1 MTNQMNNNLINI
13 KPYPKPKKEGGGSA
27 NITYNI
33 SGTDIKGGD
42 LNVKSL
48 TANRIAAEY
57 IEANNL
63 EATNGKFVYLVA
75 SDGTISTLRG
85 NDLTYDVANIGNLK
99 ANDIETQKLNV
110 TDTATIEN
118 IFNNYLNSKEI
129 VTDYLTVNKSAH
141 FFEVIIDKIKSVGG
155 TIINTATSCV
165 LDYVI
170 PYNASGPT
178 TFDEDPNLITKYR
191 CYWKRYANE
200 NSQNKKDEVSNDW
213 EINDQAISQ
222 NCNLVS
228 GVNHDAGN
236 HYYWRLVINK
246 DNGPEYVNFDTGEV
260 WGGQGTPEYQIT
272 FEYTGIDENEEE
284 FTLSGFT
291 YDNGEENTEAQP
303 NAHVE
308 ITDWQFTPMSGI
320 ENDWDGDDNKFTVRD
335 TINGLQIMPIPISS
349 VEDIEQAPLIK
360 NGTFTFGTEYP
371 TRLNVFIF
379 YDDETVEYH
388 PAPTVAQNI
397 YQISLASVT
406 GAIATRFV
414 VSSAEVNVWHLCNWI
429 ELGNGQG
436 EVDAPTHLTGTF
448 DDAPRIGDNVV
459 QLGFRYQNL
468 TNPTQDDI
476 ARSSAIIIASFKTPD
491 SGGTING
498 NVIDPIVPPS
508 YAQYQNITDF
518 NLYTHRG
525 TYMDANGAHFKGT
538 LEAGSTIDGDV
549 VNVTTKMWKLV
560 PDKDPIIKGD
570 TIQFTI
576 FYSENGEGRAI
587 TSLDTGWYL
596 MVYTKTPQGWQNGQT
611 FNSLSVT
618 TTSETEALKVELWD
632 GSGTGNIL
640 RDVFQATTIDLSDI
654 TDGIDGAYDQWAYKN
669 AASGPQAPISNSTY
683 PPTGWQAQPT
693 TPSEGEHTWMTTRT
707 VTPRS
712 SSQINYGNWSEPIRI
727 TGDDGK
733 PGTDGKYTEF
743 IYRRFKEPPTWTTNN
758 LNPNN
763 WDVNSNPDYLGIAY
777 QTNNSDSPNNK
788 WTDNPRGVNDTYKY
802 EYVSSRSYD
811 GTTFTKFDVDTQQPS
826 LWSKYGENGMDGDGV
841 EYIFTSYHGASL
853 PTTGYPGYDNNIITI
868 DGQQKTITFTE
879 DDFYPAG
886 WSDDPMSPTE
896 SNPYIFV
903 SQRKQINGEW
913 IKPTSTITGTPWSEP
928 AIWAR
933 WSKDGK
939 DGTNGQNG
947 TDGND
952 GDTDILAPVSER
964 FIVTISL
971 NNYNN
976 ATEVWTSDYYTQ
988 VKSALECDLQYKI
1001 NKKVGNDY
1009 AVMTA
1014 TDISNAGYTLKFRLN
1029 MTSGATYT
1037 DNFTLDNNIFK
1048 FPTATSYKSNLL
1060 NWLYTKQPSNNKTSK
1075 NYEKDAMEG
1084 KDTPVSCDVLLY
1096 KNGVEVMV
1104 AKHYDVIFDTG
1115 DIFRHDKYA
1124 FNSILFGTYTYV
1136 DSQGNTVTIN
1146 SMSSIHQTMKEIS
1159 TRVQGITYNS
1169 TTGET
1174 TIDGSTIQ
1182 QLSDSITASV
1192 SQSVLNTVDG
1202 RGYQTSS
1209 QVQLTAESIS
1219 AAVQT
1224 DIEGKLKRTGIDI
1237 SNGLINIASDNTTIG
1252 GNVYIH
1258 GGALKSNGL
1267 ISSVDVSAYCTW
1279 TGKVNTT
1286 TSNYA
1291 FTTNKTTIGTFTAGD
1306 KITVTNLYKNLI
1318 QTDLRGQQSDQ
1329 TPLLGKV
1336 TYKIYSDYSTLFTSF
1351 TSKPSSALSI
1361 TTGGTYY
1368 LEVTSSA
1375 TLTGSYGYT
1384 FNGGLAMTL
1393 VKNTVVEMAD
1403 NGINLA
1409 VADSSSNRHYMR
1421 FSPDTIESAIFEV
1434 GTYAT
1439 ENGSQH
1445 FPLGGLRIAN
1455 GMPQQR
1461 IANQTYGNTTSL
1473 PKYYR
1478 VESAGLW
1485 GSLGSQLAVKKCTTA
1500 SEEPVPQV
1508 DFYIYA
1514 DKQPSNAVF
1523 DLTVTDHEIRCGLY
1537 TGRIIRIKG
1546 FNGLVIKCPTKIIRK
1561 NQDYGNDT
1569 KSQQI
1574 KMGGNSNSNFN
1585 PVIGTQIEY
1594 YSLTLILVGTIWYEI

>member
-1 MTNQMNNNLINI
+1 MQTNLINI
-13 KPYPKPKKEGGGSA
+13 NPYPKPKKDGGGGSS
-27 NITYNI
+27 NITFNI
-33 SGTDIKGGD
+33 NASDIGGD

-48 TANRIAAEY
+48 NANRVMAEY
-57 IEANNL
+57 VEANNL

-85 NDLTYDVANIGNLK
+85 NDLTYDTANIGDLT
-99 ANDIETQKLNV
+99 ANNIETQKLNV

-118 IFNNYLNSKEI
+118 IFNTYLNSKEI

-178 TFDEDPNLITKYR
+178 TFDDVAITKYR

-200 NSQNKKDEVSNDW
+200 NSQDKKDEVQNDW
-213 EINDQAISQ
+213 WENDQAISQ
-222 NCNLVS
+222 NCHLVS

-236 HYYWRLVINK
+236 HYYWRLVEATSGEN
-246 DNGPEYVNFDTGEV
+246 PVYVNFDTGQV
-260 WGGQGTPEYQIT
+260 WNEQGIPEYKIKFSGHQADPELQDDVDIAA
-272 FEYTGIDENEEE
+272 
-284 FTLSGFT
+284 GFT
-291 YDNGEENTEAQP
+291 YDNGETNTEDRPDAQLIISNWNIAP
-303 NAHVE
+303 V
-308 ITDWQFTPMSGI
+308 SGI
-320 ENDWDGDDNKFTVRD
+320 AADWDETNKEFTVRD
-335 TINGLQIMPIPISS
+335 TINGLQIMPIPIST
-349 VEDIEQAPLIK
+349 VQDIEQAPYISG
-360 NGTFTFGTEYP
+360 GTFSFATEYP
-371 TRLNVFIF
+371 TRLNLFIF

-388 PAPTVAQNI
+388 PAPDVKQSI
-397 YQISLASVT
+397 YQINLASIT

-414 VSSAEVNVWHLCNWI
+414 ITSAEVNIWHLCNWI
-429 ELGNGQG
+429 DLSNTDK
-436 EVDAPTHLTGTF
+436 DAPTHITGNF
-448 DDAPRIGDNVV
+448 DDAPRAGDNVC
-459 QLGFRYQNL
+459 QLGYRYTEYQEGDEEYV
-468 TNPTQDDI
+468 PSR
-476 ARSSAIIIASFKTPD
+476 ASAIIIASFTTPD

-498 NVIDPIVPPS
+498 NTIKPIVPPS
-508 YAQYQNITDF
+508 YAQYQNITDY

-525 TYMDANGAHFKGT
+525 TYMDAEEAHFKGAI
-538 LEAGSTIDGDV
+538 EAGSSIDGEV

-560 PDKDPIIKGD
+560 PDKDPIVKGD
-570 TIQFTI
+570 TVQFTI

-596 MVYTKTPQGWQNGQT
+596 MVYTNGSGSGNR
-611 FNSLSVT
+611 FNTLSVT
-618 TTSETEALKVELWD
+618 TTSATQSLKVELWD

-683 PPTGWQAQPT
+683 PPTGWQTQPT
-693 TPSEGEHTWMTTRT
+693 TPPEGEHTWMTTRT
-707 VTPRS
+707 VTPTS
-712 SSQINYGNWSEPIRI
+712 TSTNYGNWSTPIRI
-727 TGDDGK
+727 TGDDGRN
-733 PGTDGKYTEF
+733 GTDGTTTEF
-743 IYRRFKEPPTWTTNN
+743 IYKHFNNETIVSENPIGNTNY
-758 LNPNN
+758 NPSKWAANN
-763 WDVNSNPDYLGIAY
+763 SPDYTGPNGY
-777 QTNNSDSPNNK
+777 QWS
-788 WTDNPRGVNDTYKY
+788 DNPQGVSSSYLY
-802 EYVSSRSYD
+802 EYVSTRSSYIQN
-811 GTTFTKFDVDTQQPS
+811 GNTYWNTFTTPT

-841 EYIFTSYHGASL
+841 EYIFTSYDGASL
-853 PTTGYPGYDNNIITI
+853 PSEGYPGYNDNTITI
-868 DGQQKTITFTE
+868 DGQTRTITFTE

-886 WSDDPMSPTE
+886 WYDDPISPTA
-896 SNPYIFV
+896 SIPYIFV
-903 SQRKQINGEW
+903 SQRKQVNGEW

-933 WSKDGK
+933 WSKDG
-939 DGTNGQNG
+939 TNGRNGTDG

-976 ATEVWTSDYYTQ
+976 ATEVWTSTYYDQ
-988 VKSALECDLQYKI
+988 VKSVLECDLQYKI

-1014 TDISNAGYTLKFRLN
+1014 SDISNAGYTLKFRLN

-1037 DNFTLDNNIFK
+1037 DNFTLDDNTFK
-1048 FPTATSYKSNLL
+1048 FPTTASYKSNLL
-1060 NWLYTKQPSNNKTSK
+1060 NWLYTKQSSNKTTK
-1075 NYEKDAMEG
+1075 NYEQDAMEG

-1096 KNGVEVMV
+1096 KNGTEVMV
-1104 AKHYDVIFDTG
+1104 AKHYNVIFDTG
-1115 DIFRHDKYA
+1115 DIFRHDMYS
-1124 FNSILFGTYTYV
+1124 FNSILFGTYTYTENGV
-1136 DSQGNTVTIN
+1136 TKTIN
-1146 SMSSIHQTMKEIS
+1146 SMSSIHQTMNEIS

-1174 TIDGSTIQ
+1174 SIDGSTIQ
-1182 QLSDSITASV
+1182 QLSNSITATV
-1192 SQSVLNTVDG
+1192 SQQVLNTVDG
-1202 RGYQTSS
+1202 RGYQTATE
-1209 QVQLTAESIS
+1209 VQLTAESIS

-1237 SNGLINIASDNTTIG
+1237 SNGLVNIASDNTTIG

-1258 GGALKSNGL
+1258 GDVLKSNGL
-1267 ISSVDVSAYCTW
+1267 ISSVYLPVSCTCSR
-1279 TGKVNTT
+1279 KENTSAT
-1286 TSNYA
+1286 YTL
-1291 FTTNKTTIGTFTAGD
+1291 TTNKSVIDTLVSGD
-1306 KITVTNLYKNLI
+1306 KITIDNLNKELL
-1318 QTDLRGQQSDQ
+1318 QTDLRGQTTSQSS
-1329 TPLLGKV
+1329 LLGTV
-1336 TYKIYSDYSTLFTSF
+1336 TYKIYRDSTLVTSF
-1351 TSKPSSALSI
+1351 TSKPSSAI
-1361 TTGGTYY
+1361 TISTGGTYY
-1368 LEVTSSA
+1368 LEVTANA
-1375 TLTGSYGYT
+1375 TLTGAYSYT
-1384 FNGGLAMTL
+1384 FNAGLDITL
-1393 VKNTVVEMAD
+1393 SKATAVEIAD
-1403 NGINLA
+1403 NGINLSLA
-1409 VADSSSNRHYMR
+1409 GSNTIQNSNKHYMR

-1439 ENGSQH
+1439 NNGSQH

-1455 GMPQQR
+1455 GMPQMR
-1461 IANQTYGNTTSL
+1461 INQENYGTTSNL
-1473 PKYYR
+1473 PSYSR

-1485 GSLGSQLAVKKCTTA
+1485 GSLGSQLAVKKCTTND
-1500 SEEPVPQV
+1500 EHPIPQV

-1514 DKQPSNAVF
+1514 DVKPTNAVF
-1523 DLTVTDHEIRCGLY
+1523 DLTVTGNEAMYGLY

-1546 FNGLVIKCPTKIIRK
+1546 FNGLVINCPTKIIRK

-1585 PVIGTQIEY
+1585 SSIGTAIDY

>member
-1 MTNQMNNNLINI
+1 MIMETNLINI
-13 KPYPKPKKEGGGSA
+13 KPYPKPKKSGGGGTS
-27 NITYNI
+27 NITFNI
-33 SGTDIKGGD
+33 NTSDIGGE

-48 TANRIAAEY
+48 NANRVMAEY

-63 EATNGKFVYLVA
+63 EATNGNFVYLVA

-85 NDLTYDVANIGNLK
+85 NNLTYDTANIGDLN
-99 ANDIETQKLNV
+99 ANNIETQKLTV

-118 IFNNYLNSKEI
+118 IFNTYLNSKEI

-170 PYNASGPT
+170 PYNADGET
-178 TFDEDPNLITKYR
+178 TFDDPDIVKYR

-200 NSQNKKDEVSNDW
+200 NSQDKKDEVQNDW
-213 EINDQAISQ
+213 WVNDQAISQ
-222 NCNLVS
+222 NCHLVS

-236 HYYWRLVINK
+236 HYYWRLVDDVSGEN
-246 DNGPEYVNFDTGEV
+246 PVYVNFDTGQV
-260 WGGQGTPEYQIT
+260 WEEEGIPEYQIKFSGHQAET
-272 FEYTGIDENEEE
+272 EEDVTIDA
-284 FTLSGFT
+284 GFT
-291 YDNGEENTEAQP
+291 YDNGETNDNPDRPDAQLI
-303 NAHVE
+303 
-308 ITDWQFTPMSGI
+308 ITDWDIAPVSGI
-320 ENDWDGDDNKFTVRD
+320 ETDWDKDEKIFTVRD
-335 TINGLQIMPIPISS
+335 TINGLQIMPKP
-349 VEDIEQAPLIK
+349 VGENDIVQAPYISK
-360 NGTFTFGTEYP
+360 GTFSFATEYP
-371 TRLNVFIF
+371 TRLNLFIF

-388 PAPTVAQNI
+388 PAPDVKQSI
-397 YQISLASVT
+397 YQINLASIT
-406 GAIATRFV
+406 GAVATRFV
-414 VSSAEVNVWHLCNWI
+414 ITSAEVNIWHLCNWI
-429 ELGNGQG
+429 DLSNTDK
-436 EVDAPTHLTGTF
+436 DAPTHLTAGTF
-448 DDAPRIGDNVV
+448 DDAPRPGDNVC
-459 QLGFRYQNL
+459 QLGYRYNEY
-468 TNPTQDDI
+468 NEEDEEYVPSR
-476 ARSSAIIIASFKTPD
+476 ASAIIIASFATPD
-491 SGGTING
+491 SGGTVNG
-498 NVIDPIVPPS
+498 KRIKPIVPPS
-508 YAQYQNITDF
+508 YAQYQNITDY

-525 TYMDANGAHFKGT
+525 TYMDAEEAHFKGA

-560 PDKDPIIKGD
+560 PDKDPIVKGD

-587 TSLDTGWYL
+587 TSLEQGWYL
-596 MVYTKTPQGWQNGQT
+596 MVYTNGSGNGNR
-611 FNSLSVT
+611 FNTLSVT
-618 TTSETEALKVELWD
+618 TTSATESLKVELWD

-640 RDVFQATTIDLSDI
+640 RDVFQATTIDLSDV
-654 TDGIDGAYDQWAYKN
+654 TDGVDGAYNQWIYKN
-669 AASGPQAPISNSTY
+669 AASKPDTPTSTSSI
-683 PPTGWQAQPT
+683 PTGWSVAPQPIT
-693 TPSEGEHTWMTTRT
+693 VSQPYTWMSTRT

-712 SSQINYGNWSEPIRI
+712 SSQISYGAWSEPVRI
-727 TGDDGK
+727 TGEDGK
-733 PGTDGKYTEF
+733 NGTDGTTVEF
-743 IYRRFKEPPTWTTNN
+743 IYKHFTDKQTWASTGNA
-758 LNPNN
+758 NPAN
-763 WDVNSNPDYLGIAY
+763 WTAQQEADYLGPTGY
-777 QTNNSDSPNNK
+777 K
-788 WTDNPRGVNDTYKY
+788 WSDNPQGVSSSYLY
-802 EYVSSRSYD
+802 EYVSTRSSYIQN
-811 GTTFTKFDVDTQQPS
+811 GNTYWNTFTTPT

-841 EYIFTSYHGASL
+841 EYIFTSYHGATL
-853 PTTGYPGYDNNIITI
+853 PSTGYPGYADNTITI

-886 WSDDPMSPTE
+886 WNDDPISPTE

-903 SQRKQINGEW
+903 SQRKQVNGEW

-928 AIWAR
+928 TIWAR

-947 TDGND
+947 TNGND

-976 ATEVWTSDYYTQ
+976 ATEVWTSTYYDQ

-1009 AVMTA
+1009 AVMTPS
-1014 TDISNAGYTLKFRLN
+1014 DISAAGYTLKFRLN
-1029 MTSGATYT
+1029 MTSGTTYI
-1037 DNFTLDNNIFK
+1037 DNFTLDGNTFK
-1048 FPTATSYKSNLL
+1048 FPTNETYKNNLL
-1060 NWLYTKQPSNNKTSK
+1060 EWLWSKQSSNKTSK
-1075 NYEKDAMEG
+1075 NYEQDAMEG
-1084 KDTPVSCDVLLY
+1084 KATPVSCDVLLY
-1096 KNGVEVMV
+1096 KNNVEVMV

-1136 DSQGNTVTIN
+1136 DGQGNTVTIN

-1174 TIDGSTIQ
+1174 IIDNTTIQ
-1182 QLSDSITASV
+1182 QLSDSITASA
-1192 SQSVLNTVDG
+1192 SSVLNTIDG

-1258 GGALKSNGL
+1258 GGVLKSNGL

-1279 TGKVNTT
+1279 TDKVNTT
-1286 TSNYA
+1286 TENYA

-1329 TPLLGKV
+1329 SSLLGTV
-1336 TYKIYSDYSTLFTSF
+1336 TYNIYRDSTLFRSF
-1351 TSKPSSALSI
+1351 TSIPSSALSI
-1361 TTGGTYY
+1361 TIGGTYY

-1384 FNGGLAMTL
+1384 FEGGLAMTL

-1403 NGINLA
+1403 NGINLS
-1409 VADSSSNRHYMR
+1409 VADGSSNKHYMR
-1421 FSPDTIESAIFEV
+1421 FSSEAIESSIFEV
-1434 GTYAT
+1434 GTYAAQ
-1439 ENGSQH
+1439 NGSQH
-1445 FPLGGLRIAN
+1445 YSTGGLRIAK
-1455 GMPQQR
+1455 GIPQQR
-1461 IANQTYGNTTSL
+1461 IVNQTYGNTTQL
-1473 PKYYR
+1473 PQYYR
-1478 VESAGLW
+1478 VDTAGLW
-1485 GSLGSQLAVKKCTTA
+1485 GTLGCQLAVKQCSQST
-1500 SEEPVPQV
+1500 EHPLPQV
-1508 DFYIYA
+1508 DFYIYTETRPA
-1514 DKQPSNAVF
+1514 NGVF
-1523 DLTVTDHEIRCGLY
+1523 DLTVTGNEQSEGLY

-1546 FNGLVIKCPTKIIRK
+1546 YDGLVIKCPTKIIRK
-1561 NQDYGNDT
+1561 DQYYSADT

-1574 KMGGNSNSNFN
+1574 KMGSTSTTNSNFDSSIGT
-1585 PVIGTQIEY
+1585 VIGNQ
-1594 YSLTLILVGTIWYEI
+1594 YSITLVLVGTIWYEI

>member
-1 MTNQMNNNLINI
+1 MNKLQV
-13 KPYPKPKKEGGGSA
+13 KTKTYSAPKKEGGGTS
-27 NITYNI
+27 NITYKI
-33 SGTDIKGGD
+33 TGTDIGGD

-48 TANRIAAEY
+48 NANRIMAEY
-57 IEANNL
+57 IESNNL
-63 EATNGKFVYLVA
+63 QATNGNFVYIVG

-85 NDLTYDVANIGNLK
+85 NDLTYATANIGDLT
-99 ANDIETQKLNV
+99 ANNIETQKLTV

-118 IFNNYLNSKEI
+118 IFNTYLNSKEI

-170 PYNASGPT
+170 PYNAEGET
-178 TFDEDPNLITKYR
+178 TFDDQAITKYR

-200 NSQNKKDEVSNDW
+200 NSQDKKDEVQNDW
-213 EINDQAISQ
+213 WVYDQAISQ

-236 HYYWRLVINK
+236 HYYWRLVEATSGEN
-246 DNGPEYVNFDTGEV
+246 PVYVNFDTGQV
-260 WGGQGTPEYQIT
+260 WNEEGTPEYQIKFSGHEKET
-272 FEYTGIDENEEE
+272 EEDVE
-284 FTLSGFT
+284 IAAGFT
-291 YDNGEENTEAQP
+291 YDNGETNTEERP
-303 NAHVE
+303 DAHLV
-308 ITDWQFTPMSGI
+308 ITDWNIAPVSGI
-320 ENDWDGDDNKFTVRD
+320 TADWDETEKIFTVRD
-335 TINGLQIMPIPISS
+335 TINGLQITPNPVGENDIVQAQYIS
-349 VEDIEQAPLIK
+349 K
-360 NGTFTFGTEYP
+360 GTFSFATKYP
-371 TRLNVFIF
+371 TRLNLFVF

-388 PAPTVAQNI
+388 PAPDVKQSI
-397 YQISLASVT
+397 YQINLASIT
-406 GAIATRFV
+406 GAVATRFV
-414 VSSAEVNVWHLCNWI
+414 ITSAEVNIWHLCNWI
-429 ELGNGQG
+429 DLSNTDK
-436 EVDAPTHLTGTF
+436 DAPTHIDTQF
-448 DDAPRIGDNVV
+448 DDAPRAGDNVC
-459 QLGFRYQNL
+459 QLGYRYNEY
-468 TNPTQDDI
+468 NEGDEEYVPSR
-476 ARSSAIIIASFKTPD
+476 ASAIIIASFKTPD
-491 SGGTING
+491 SGGTVNG
-498 NVIDPIVPPS
+498 KVIKPIVPPS
-508 YAQYQNITDF
+508 YAQYQNITDY

-525 TYMDANGAHFKGT
+525 TYMDAEEAHFKGA

-587 TSLDTGWYL
+587 TSLPTDWYL
-596 MVYTKTPQGWQNGQT
+596 MVYTNGST
-611 FNSLSVT
+611 SGNRFNTLSVT
-618 TTSETEALKVELWD
+618 TTSSTESLKVELWD

-640 RDVFQATTIDLSDI
+640 RDVFQATTIDLSDVK
-654 TDGIDGAYDQWAYKN
+654 DGVNGAYNQWIYRN
-669 AASGPQAPISNSTY
+669 WASGVTGPSAPTSTSTY
-683 PPTGWQAQPT
+683 PPTDWSKTPQPIT
-693 TPSEGEHTWMTTRT
+693 VSQPYTWMSTRT

-712 SSQINYGNWSEPIRI
+712 SSQINYGPWSEPVRI
-727 TGDDGK
+727 TGEDGK
-733 PGTDGKYTEF
+733 NGTDGTTVEF
-743 IYRRFKEPPTWTTNN
+743 IYKHFDKDTIVSENPIGNSSYNPSKWTA
-758 LNPNN
+758 
-763 WDVNSNPDYLGIAY
+763 VNSADYTGPDGY
-777 QTNNSDSPNNK
+777 TWS
-788 WTDNPRGVNDTYKY
+788 DNPQGVSSNYLY
-802 EYVSSRSYD
+802 EYVSTRNSYIQNSYTYW
-811 GTTFTKFDVDTQQPS
+811 TTFTTPT

-841 EYIFTSYHGASL
+841 EYIFCSYHLATL
-853 PTTGYPGYDNNIITI
+853 PQDGYPDYNDYD
-868 DGQQKTITFTE
+868 GKTFTN
-879 DDFYPAG
+879 DDYVPQG
-886 WSDDPMSPTE
+886 WADDPMSPTE
-896 SNPYIFV
+896 STPYVFV

-913 IKPTSTITGTPWSEP
+913 IKPTQTITGTPWSTP
-928 AIWAR
+928 SIWAR

-939 DGTNGQNG
+939 DGTNGTNG
-947 TDGND
+947 TNGND

-971 NNYNN
+971 NSYENS
-976 ATEVWTSDYYTQ
+976 TEVWTSDYYDQ

-1014 TDISNAGYTLKFRLN
+1014 SDISAAGYTLKFRLN
-1029 MTSGATYT
+1029 MSSGATYT
-1037 DNFTLDNNIFK
+1037 NDFALADNVFK
-1048 FPTATSYKSNLL
+1048 FPTTTTYRNNLL
-1060 NWLYTKQPSNNKTSK
+1060 EWLYTKQPSNNKTTK
-1075 NYEKDAMEG
+1075 NYERDAMEG

-1136 DSQGNTVTIN
+1136 DGQGNPVTIN

-1159 TRVQGITYNS
+1159 TRVQGITYSNGVTS
-1169 TTGET
+1169 
-1174 TIDGSTIQ
+1174 IDGSTIQ

-1258 GGALKSNGL
+1258 GGVLKSNGL

-1286 TSNYA
+1286 AENYA

-1306 KITVTNLYKNLI
+1306 KITISNLYKNLI

-1329 TPLLGKV
+1329 SSSLGTV
-1336 TYKIYSDYSTLFTSF
+1336 TYKIYRDSTLFTSF
-1351 TSKPSSALSI
+1351 TSIPSSAISI

-1375 TLTGSYGYT
+1375 ALTGSYGYT

-1445 FPLGGLRIAN
+1445 FPIGGLRIAN

-1461 IANQTYGNTTSL
+1461 ITGQTYGNTTQL
-1473 PKYYR
+1473 PQYYR
-1478 VESAGLW
+1478 VNSAGLW
-1485 GSLGSQLAVKKCTTA
+1485 GSLGSQLAVKMCYTNN
-1500 SEEPVPQV
+1500 EHPQPQV
-1508 DFYIYA
+1508 DFYIYT
-1514 DKQPSNAVF
+1514 DTRPTNGVF
-1523 DLTVTDHEIRCGLY
+1523 DLTVTGNEILNGLY

-1546 FNGLVIKCPTKIIRK
+1546 YDGLVIKCPTKIIRK
-1561 NQDYGNDT
+1561 DEHYGADT
-1569 KSQQI
+1569 YSQQI
-1574 KMGGNSNSNFN
+1574 KMGGNSNTNFN
-1585 PVIGTQIEY
+1585 SSIGKQINY

>member
-1 MTNQMNNNLINI
+1 MIMETNLINI
-13 KPYPKPKKEGGGSA
+13 KPYPKPKKSGGGGSS
-27 NITYNI
+27 NITFNI
-33 SGTDIKGGD
+33 NTSDIGGD

-48 TANRIAAEY
+48 NANRIMAEY

-63 EATNGKFVYLVA
+63 EATNGNFVYLVA

-85 NDLTYDVANIGNLK
+85 NNLTYDTANIGDLN
-99 ANDIETQKLNV
+99 ANNIETQKLIV
-110 TDTATIEN
+110 KDTATIEN
-118 IFNNYLNSKEI
+118 IFNTYLNSKEI
-129 VTDYLTVNKSAH
+129 VTDYLTVNRSAH

-170 PYNASGPT
+170 PYNADGET
-178 TFDEDPNLITKYR
+178 TFDDQNIVKYR

-200 NSQNKKDEVSNDW
+200 NSQDKKDEVQNDW
-213 EINDQAISQ
+213 WVHDQAISQ

-236 HYYWRLVINK
+236 HYYWRLVTDVSGEN
-246 DNGPEYVNFDTGEV
+246 PVYVNFDTGQV
-260 WGGQGTPEYQIT
+260 WEEEGIPEYQINFSGHQAESDEDVT
-272 FEYTGIDENEEE
+272 IDA
-284 FTLSGFT
+284 GFT
-291 YDNGEENTEAQP
+291 YDNGETNTDAQP
-303 NAHVE
+303 NAHWTINDWD
-308 ITDWQFTPMSGI
+308 ITPVSGI
-320 ENDWDGDDNKFTVRD
+320 ETDWKDTETEKIFTVRD
-335 TINGLQIMPIPISS
+335 TINGLQIMPKP
-349 VEDIEQAPLIK
+349 VGENDIVQAPYISK
-360 NGTFTFGTEYP
+360 GTFSFATEYP
-371 TRLNVFIF
+371 TRLNLFIF

-388 PAPTVAQNI
+388 PAPDVKQSI
-397 YQISLASVT
+397 YQINLASIT
-406 GAIATRFV
+406 GAVATRFV
-414 VSSAEVNVWHLCNWI
+414 ITSAEVNIWHLCNWI
-429 ELGNGQG
+429 DLSNTDK
-436 EVDAPTHLTGTF
+436 DAPTHLKGTF
-448 DDAPRIGDNVV
+448 DDAPRAGDNVC
-459 QLGFRYQNL
+459 QLGYRYNDGE
-468 TNPTQDDI
+468 TDKDKI
-476 ARSSAIIIASFKTPD
+476 SRASAIIIASFKTPD
-491 SGGTING
+491 SGGTVNG
-498 NVIDPIVPPS
+498 KVIKPIVPPS
-508 YAQYQNITDF
+508 YAQYQNITDY

-525 TYMDANGAHFKGT
+525 TYMDAEEAHFKGA

-560 PDKDPIIKGD
+560 PDKDPIVKGD

-587 TSLDTGWYL
+587 TSLETGWYL
-596 MVYTKTPQGWQNGQT
+596 MVYTNGSGSGNR
-611 FNSLSVT
+611 FNTLSVT
-618 TTSETEALKVELWD
+618 TTSATQSLKVELWD

-640 RDVFQATTIDLSDI
+640 RDVFQATTIDLSDV
-654 TDGIDGAYDQWAYKN
+654 TDGVDGAYNQWIYRN
-669 AASGPQAPISNSTY
+669 WASGETGPSTPTSTSTY
-683 PPTGWQAQPT
+683 PPTDWSKTPQPIT
-693 TPSEGEHTWMTTRT
+693 ASLPYTWMSTRT

-712 SSQINYGNWSEPIRI
+712 SSQINYGTWSEPVRI
-727 TGDDGK
+727 TGDDGQ
-733 PGTDGKYTEF
+733 PGTDGDFTEF
-743 IYRRFKEPPTWTTNN
+743 IYTRNNTGVVPSAPPSSGTYPRDW
-758 LNPNN
+758 PN
-763 WDVNSNPDYLGIAY
+763 
-777 QTNNSDSPNNK
+777 
-788 WTDNPRGVNDTYKY
+788 
-802 EYVSSRSYD
+802 D
-811 GTTFTKFDVDTQQPS
+811 GTTDHQTVNGITWYDNPQGVEPTMMYEYISSRQYNGSTKTWSDYCVPA
-826 LWSKYGENGMDGDGV
+826 LWAKWGENGQDGDGIK
-841 EYIFTSYHGASL
+841 YIFTKAASTL
-853 PTTGYPGYDNNIITI
+853 NAPNFGTNGWNESWTEHLDNNNGTTQNRHKWYDN
-868 DGQQKTITFTE
+868 GF
-879 DDFYPAG
+879 
-886 WSDDPMSPTE
+886 SPTDTVVIDYNGTTLTNSDVLCSISKTYDD
-896 SNPYIFV
+896 SN
-903 SQRKQINGEW
+903 
-913 IKPTSTITGTPWSEP
+913 GTRWWKNWSSP
-928 AIWAR
+928 KVWAMYV
-933 WSKDGK
+933 KDGK

-947 TDGND
+947 TNGND

-971 NNYNN
+971 NEYNN
-976 ATEVWTSDYYTQ
+976 STEVWTSDYYTQ

-1014 TDISNAGYTLKFRLN
+1014 SDISAAGYTLKLRLN
-1029 MTSGATYT
+1029 MTSGATYE
-1037 DNFTLDNNIFK
+1037 DNFTLDGNTFK

-1060 NWLYTKQPSNNKTSK
+1060 NWLYTKQSSNKTSK

-1096 KNGVEVMV
+1096 KNGVEVMI

-1136 DSQGNTVTIN
+1136 DGDGNTVTIN

-1174 TIDGSTIQ
+1174 SIDGSTIQ
-1182 QLSDSITASV
+1182 QLSNSITATV
-1192 SQSVLNTVDG
+1192 SQQVLNTVDG

-1258 GGALKSNGL
+1258 GGVLKSNGL

-1279 TGKVNTT
+1279 TGKVNTS

-1291 FTTNKTTIGTFTAGD
+1291 FTTNKTTIGTFTTGD
-1306 KITVTNLYKNLI
+1306 KITVTNLYKTLT
-1318 QTDLRGQQSDQ
+1318 QTDLKGQQSDQ
-1329 TPLLGKV
+1329 TSLLGTV
-1336 TYKIYSDYSTLFTSF
+1336 TYKIYRDSTLFTSF

-1361 TTGGTYY
+1361 NTGGTYY
-1368 LEVTSSA
+1368 LEVSSSA
-1375 TLTGSYGYT
+1375 TLNGSYGYT

-1409 VADSSSNRHYMR
+1409 VADRSSNRHYMR

-1439 ENGSQH
+1439 ENQSQH

-1455 GMPQQR
+1455 GIPQQR
-1461 IANQTYGNTTSL
+1461 ITGQTYGNTTQL
-1473 PKYYR
+1473 PQYYR
-1478 VESAGLW
+1478 VNSAGLW
-1485 GSLGSQLAVKKCTTA
+1485 GSLGSQLAVKNCSTND
-1500 SEEPVPQV
+1500 EHPIPQV
-1508 DFYIYA
+1508 DFYIYTT
-1514 DKQPSNAVF
+1514 QPANGVF
-1523 DLTVTDHEIRCGLY
+1523 DLTVTNNEILHGLY

-1546 FNGLVIKCPTKIIRK
+1546 YDGLVIKCPTKIIRK
-1561 NQDYGNDT
+1561 DQYYGADK

-1574 KMGGNSNSNFN
+1574 KMGKTTTVNNNFDSNIGT
-1585 PVIGTQIEY
+1585 VIGDQ
-1594 YSLTLILVGTIWYEI
+1594 YSITLILVGTIWYEI

>member
-1 MTNQMNNNLINI
+1 MNKLQV
-13 KPYPKPKKEGGGSA
+13 KTKTYSTPKKEGGGTS
-27 NITYNI
+27 NITYKI
-33 SGTDIKGGD
+33 TGTDIGGD

-48 TANRIAAEY
+48 NANRIMAEY
-57 IEANNL
+57 IESNNL
-63 EATNGKFVYLVA
+63 QATNGNFVYIVG

-85 NDLTYDVANIGNLK
+85 DSLDYNTANIGDLNANNITTNKLK
-99 ANDIETQKLNV
+99 V

-170 PYNASGPT
+170 PYNTDGETA
-178 TFDEDPNLITKYR
+178 FDDPGIVKYR

-200 NSQNKKDEVSNDW
+200 NSQDKKDEVQNDW
-213 EINDQAISQ
+213 WVYDQAISQ
-222 NCNLVS
+222 NCHLVS

-236 HYYWRLVINK
+236 HYYWRLVTDVSGEN
-246 DNGPEYVNFDTGEV
+246 PVYVNFDTGQV
-260 WGGQGTPEYQIT
+260 WNEEGIPEYQIKFSGHEAET
-272 FEYTGIDENEEE
+272 EEDV
-284 FTLSGFT
+284 TINVGFT
-291 YDNGEENTEAQP
+291 YDNGETNTEDQPDAQLI
-303 NAHVE
+303 
-308 ITDWQFTPMSGI
+308 ITDWDITPVSGI
-320 ENDWDGDDNKFTVRD
+320 ETDWDETEKIFTVRD
-335 TINGLQIMPIPISS
+335 TINGLQIMPKPVGTNNI
-349 VEDIEQAPLIK
+349 VQAPYISK
-360 NGTFTFGTEYP
+360 GTFSFATEYP
-371 TRLNVFIF
+371 TKLNVFVF

-388 PAPTVAQNI
+388 PAPEIATNI
-397 YQISLASVT
+397 YQIELASITNTV
-406 GAIATRFV
+406 ATRFV
-414 VSSAEVNVWHLCNWI
+414 ITSAEVNVWHLCNWI
-429 ELGNGQG
+429 DLSNT
-436 EVDAPTHLTGTF
+436 DKDTPTHIDTQF
-448 DDAPRIGDNVV
+448 DDAPRAGDNVC
-459 QLGFRYQNL
+459 QLGYRYTEYNEGDEEYV
-468 TNPTQDDI
+468 PSR
-476 ARSSAIIIASFKTPD
+476 ASAIIIASFKTPD
-491 SGGTING
+491 SGGTVNG
-498 NVIDPIVPPS
+498 KVIKPIVPPS
-508 YAQYQNITDF
+508 YAQYQNITDY

-525 TYMDANGAHFKGT
+525 TYMDAEEAHFKGA

-596 MVYTKTPQGWQNGQT
+596 MVYTNGSGSGSI
-611 FNSLSVT
+611 FNTLSVT
-618 TTSETEALKVELWD
+618 TTSATESLKVELWD

-640 RDVFQATTIDLSDI
+640 RDVFQATTI
-654 TDGIDGAYDQWAYKN
+654 TDGVDGAYNQWIYRN
-669 AASGPQAPISNSTY
+669 WASGVTGPSAPTSTSTY
-683 PPTGWQAQPT
+683 PPTDWYATPQPIT
-693 TPSEGEHTWMTTRT
+693 ASLPYTWMSTRT
-707 VTPRS
+707 VTPGDA
-712 SSQINYGNWSEPIRI
+712 NPYGHWSEPIRI

-733 PGTDGKYTEF
+733 NGTDGTTVEF
-743 IYRRFKEPPTWTTNN
+743 IYKHFDKDTIVSE
-758 LNPNN
+758 NPISNTSYN
-763 WDVNSNPDYLGIAY
+763 PSKWAAVNSADYTGPDGY
-777 QTNNSDSPNNK
+777 K
-788 WTDNPRGVNDTYKY
+788 WSDNPQGVSSSYLY
-802 EYVSSRSYD
+802 EYVSTRNSYIQNSYTYW
-811 GTTFTKFDVDTQQPS
+811 TTFSTPT

-841 EYIFTSYHGASL
+841 EYIFCSYHTATL
-853 PTTGYPGYDNNIITI
+853 PTTGYPGTADY
-868 DGQQKTITFTE
+868 GGKTFTN
-879 DDFYPAG
+879 DDYVPEG
-886 WSDDPMSPTE
+886 WADDPMSPTE
-896 SNPYIFV
+896 STAYVFV
-903 SQRKQINGEW
+903 SQRKQVNGEW
-913 IKPTSTITGTPWSEP
+913 IKPTQTITGTPWSTP
-928 AIWAR
+928 SIWAR

-939 DGTNGQNG
+939 DGTNGQKG
-947 TDGND
+947 ADGND

-976 ATEVWTSDYYTQ
+976 ATEVWTSTYYDQ
-988 VKSALECDLQYKI
+988 VKSVLECDLQYKI

-1014 TDISNAGYTLKFRLN
+1014 SDISAAGYTLKFRLN
-1029 MTSGATYT
+1029 MTSGTSYT
-1037 DNFTLDNNIFK
+1037 DNFTLVDNVFK

-1060 NWLYTKQPSNNKTSK
+1060 NWLYTKQSSNKTSK

-1136 DSQGNTVTIN
+1136 DGQGNTITIN

-1174 TIDGSTIQ
+1174 SIDGSTIQ
-1182 QLSDSITASV
+1182 QLSNSITATV
-1192 SQSVLNTVDG
+1192 SQQVLNTVDG
-1202 RGYQTSS
+1202 RGYQTAS

-1237 SNGLINIASDNTTIG
+1237 SNGLVNIASDNTTIG

-1258 GGALKSNGL
+1258 GGVLKSNGL

-1279 TGKVNTT
+1279 SGKVNTT
-1286 TSNYA
+1286 TSNYS

-1306 KITVTNLYKNLI
+1306 TITIANLYKNLI

-1329 TPLLGKV
+1329 TSLLGTV
-1336 TYKIYSDYSTLFTSF
+1336 TYKIYRDSTLFTSF

-1361 TTGGTYY
+1361 TAGGTYY

-1384 FNGGLAMTL
+1384 FNGGLGMTL

-1403 NGINLA
+1403 NGINLSL
-1409 VADSSSNRHYMR
+1409 ADGSSNKHYMR
-1421 FSPDTIESAIFEV
+1421 FSSKAIESSIFEV
-1434 GTYAT
+1434 GTYANQ
-1439 ENGSQH
+1439 NGSQH
-1445 FPLGGLRIAN
+1445 FSTGGLRIAK
-1455 GMPQQR
+1455 GIPQQR
-1461 IANQTYGNTTSL
+1461 IANQTYGNTTQL
-1473 PKYYR
+1473 PQYYR
-1478 VESAGLW
+1478 VDTAGLW
-1485 GSLGSQLAVKKCTTA
+1485 GTLGCQLAVKQCSQST
-1500 SEEPVPQV
+1500 ERPLPQV
-1508 DFYIYA
+1508 DFYIYTETR
-1514 DKQPSNAVF
+1514 PTNGVF
-1523 DLTVTDHEIRCGLY
+1523 DLTVTGNEQSEGLY

-1546 FNGLVIKCPTKIIRK
+1546 YNGLVINCPTKIIRK
-1561 NQDYGNDT
+1561 DQHYGADT

-1574 KMGGNSNSNFN
+1574 KMGTNSNNNFDSDIGE
-1585 PVIGTQIEY
+1585 VISDR
-1594 YSLTLILVGTIWYEI
+1594 YSITLVLVGTIWYEI